1 MILLHFEG
9 IEVVHLF
16 RHQWNRPA
24 MESLVDCQL
33 VKNAFS
39 DILVNHCKPLQR
51 YVKMTWIAMLSLSTM
66 MLLIVLLWVSTTHHE
81 QKRHFADGSEYLN
94 LEGQIRG

>member
-1 MILLHFEG
+1 
-9 IEVVHLF
+9 
-16 RHQWNRPA
+16 

-66 MLLIVLLWVSTTHHE
+66 MLLIVLLWVGTTHHE
-81 QKRHFADGSEYLN
+81 QKRHFADGSVKPNTTEAIN
-94 LEGQIRG
+94 LDPEVAKATIKH